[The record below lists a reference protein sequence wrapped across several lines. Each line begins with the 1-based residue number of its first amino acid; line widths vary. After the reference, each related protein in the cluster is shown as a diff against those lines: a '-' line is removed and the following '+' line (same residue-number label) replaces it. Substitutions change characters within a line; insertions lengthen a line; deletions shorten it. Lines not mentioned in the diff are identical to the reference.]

1 MDSAKTHDD
10 SPSNSHAELQ
20 GVLQRLDQIRAASIS
35 VDTLK
40 RMQATIH
47 DEYSEL
53 ANRGREYEETANQAV
68 LDARPEILKRVQTQA
83 TRLRNEMESLEDL
96 DRKLHDAVHRRI
108 VRDNMAARLGS
119 RTALTALEV
128 LVMSLIV
135 VVLGL
140 LVYDTTSGPDSLRPT
155 WLSSDSIFIIDA
167 VCCVIFLGEFFF
179 RLSCAESKRFVWKH
193 HWIDFVTSIPIP
205 GEAQL
210 ARFGR
215 VARLARFARVLRVL
229 RFLRFLRLFFLLWR
243 GMDKLQDVIDV
254 KLMKRTLRWA
264 VIVTLLGAMLVYQI
278 EGSPTATGS
287 GTGADSAADSGAA
300 AEPGNA
306 VSSYPLALWWSFTTV
321 VTGGF
326 GDIHNPETAS
336 GQFLTAI
343 LIIMGM
349 VLVGVF
355 TATLTSLFLGEQ
367 SEEIEKL
374 QEELGRRLDG
384 LGASIESSQHNQDK
398 PTKE

>member
-1 MDSAKTHDD
+1 MLK
-10 SPSNSHAELQ
+10 
-20 GVLQRLDQIRAASIS
+20 RLDQIRPVSIS
-35 VDTLK
+35 VDNLK

-47 DEYSEL
+47 DQYAEL
-53 ANRGREYEETANQAV
+53 ADRGREYEETANQAV

-128 LVMSLIV
+128 VVMSLIV

-140 LVYDTTSGPDSLRPT
+140 LVYDTTSGPDSLRPA
-155 WLSSDSIFIIDA
+155 WLSSDSVFVIDA
-167 VCCVIFLGEFFF
+167 VCCLIFLSEFFF
-179 RLSCAESKRFVWKH
+179 RLSCAESKRFVWKN

-254 KLMKRTLRWA
+254 KLMKRTLRWS

-326 GDIHNPETAS
+326 GDIHNPESAS
-336 GQFLTAI
+336 GQILTAI

-374 QEELGRRLDG
+374 QEELGRRLDR
-384 LGASIESSQHNQDK
+384 LGANIESSGHNQDK
-398 PTKE
+398 PTEE